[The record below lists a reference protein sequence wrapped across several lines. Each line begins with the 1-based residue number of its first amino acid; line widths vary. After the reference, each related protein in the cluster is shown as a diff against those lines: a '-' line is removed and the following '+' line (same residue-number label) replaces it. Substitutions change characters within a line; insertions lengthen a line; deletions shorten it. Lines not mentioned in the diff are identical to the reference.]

1 VPRVTDS
8 QPTQPTDAGAGIADD
23 QAASAAADA
32 AKPAFTKE
40 PQPDLPLELRKE
52 KAGWNK
58 NRFAIWFAVGAFA
71 IFMIV
76 EGIVGILTKAR

>member
-1 VPRVTDS
+1 VTNA
-8 QPTQPTDAGAGIADD
+8 QPTEPSDASAATTAD
-23 QAASAAADA
+23 QAADPL
-32 AKPAFTKE
+32 KPAFTKE
-40 PQPDLPLELRKE
+40 PQPELPLELRKE

-58 NRFAIWFAVGAFA
+58 NRIGIWIVVGAFA